1 LITIEEGGDNG
12 RNKLISITG
21 RERKEEGVDEEEDAL
36 GDVVHR
42 DVCFRNRI
50 WDVFVVSVYVL
61 SSTLKN

>member
-1 LITIEEGGDNG
+1 
-12 RNKLISITG
+12 
-21 RERKEEGVDEEEDAL
+21 VDEEEDAL
-36 GDVVHR
+36 GDVVYR